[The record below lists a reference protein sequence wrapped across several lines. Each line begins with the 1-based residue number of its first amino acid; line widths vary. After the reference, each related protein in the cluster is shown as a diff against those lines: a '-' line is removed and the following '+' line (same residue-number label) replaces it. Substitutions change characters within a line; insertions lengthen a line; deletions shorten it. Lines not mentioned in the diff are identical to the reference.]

1 MATRP
6 SVKTA
11 PAVLA
16 GLGRLPPHKVAI
28 CGFPHSNTT
37 LSQLKVLVRLSNK
50 WKSRELVQNTLM
62 MYICLY

>member
-37 LSQLKVLVRLSNK
+37 LSQLKVMVWSGLATSGKVGNQS
-50 WKSRELVQNTLM
+50 NTL
-62 MYICLY
+62 